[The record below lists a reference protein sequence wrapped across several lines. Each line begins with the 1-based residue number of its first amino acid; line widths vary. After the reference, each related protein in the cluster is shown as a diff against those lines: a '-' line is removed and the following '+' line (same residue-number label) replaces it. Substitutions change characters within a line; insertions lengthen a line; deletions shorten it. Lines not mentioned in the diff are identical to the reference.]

1 MRYQPHI
8 GALVVFGVMGSL
20 ACHDSTSSSTGSV
33 TLSAVS
39 RAVSLR
45 EDSLRLVTDSVAV
58 SLGAGNTSA
67 AWTATHGGGTWLT
80 LITASG
86 TGSGVVRW
94 RRDATVLRTGF
105 TYVDTAYVDTITVT
119 LQGTGGASA
128 SLVDSVTV
136 RDAPLQFIAV
146 RRPWRPGERDSQA
159 AYIVRTGALGDFS
172 GVATQALAQEDATV
186 DVILNPA
193 WHGSAG
199 SPPAGVQFAPQFAA
213 GWGARGLDILVV
225 FDSVPG
231 GTIQRDSLNWIAVR
245 WWNPADSTWKGWM
258 INATP
263 LLTFPSGVAVST
275 AGFDAASG
283 HSGVGGGEARYT
295 SLTYW
300 EANSGTYIIGS
311 NSGYGT
317 FSVLTGGPYKGGDYA
332 VGTFKGKLTTIV
344 MPRQPGGTD
353 PPLTST
359 FSLDFS
365 KSISAITAWRI
376 VCYFPPI
383 TPVSP
388 YHACT
393 GQAAARL
400 VAAAR
405 AGRVTPELL
414 AGFSDPILS
423 ALTPGTRRRGRR
435 RRRA

>member
-1 MRYQPHI
+1 MRFQSHI

-20 ACHDSTSSSTGSV
+20 ACHDSTSSSPGSL
-33 TLSAVS
+33 TLSAAS

-45 EDSLRLVTDSVAV
+45 VDSLRVTTDSVTVTV
-58 SLGAGNTSA
+58 SGAGSWA
-67 AWTATHGGGTWLT
+67 ATHGGGTWLT
-80 LITASG
+80 LTTASG
-86 TGSGVVRW
+86 TGNGAVRW
-94 RRDATVLRTGF
+94 WRDATVLRTGF
-105 TYVDTAYVDTITVT
+105 TYVDTVYVDTITVT

-146 RRPWRPGERDSQA
+146 RRPWRPGERDSLA
-159 AYIVRTGALGDFS
+159 AYIVRTGAMGDFS
-172 GVATQALAQEDATV
+172 EVAAQALAQEDATV
-186 DVILNPA
+186 DVIQNPL
-193 WHGSAG
+193 WHAPAG
-199 SPPAGVQFAPQFAA
+199 APPAGVQFSPQFAA

-231 GTIQRDSLNWIAVR
+231 GTVQRDSLNWIAVR

-263 LLTFPSGVAVST
+263 LVTFPTGVPVTTNTFNGSY
-275 AGFDAASG
+275 G
-283 HSGVGGGEARYT
+283 HSGVGGGEARLV
-295 SLTYW
+295 SATYW
-300 EANSGTYIIGS
+300 EASTGTYIIGS
-311 NSGYGT
+311 NTGYGT
-317 FSVLTGGPYKGGDYA
+317 FSQLTGGPYKGGDYA
-332 VGTFKGKLTTIV
+332 VGTFKGKLTSIV
-344 MPRQPGGTD
+344 MPRLVGTD
-353 PPLTST
+353 LPLTST

-365 KSISAITAWRI
+365 KAGSAIPSWQI

-400 VAAAR
+400 VAAAH
-405 AGRVTPELL
+405 AGRVTAALL
-414 AGFSDPILS
+414 AGVPDPL
-423 ALTPGTRRRGRR
+423 LNVMTPRARPRGRR